1 MRASNRAFAVMI
13 LALAG
18 ALPAVAD
25 DGFAARAGDLS
36 GPRWQARLAFDEGE
50 VAGTRQW
57 RKLSV
62 MGDYYFGGASFAGF
76 RATSGLI
83 FGPRSALWAGRPT
96 GADSRSLFSIDRQ
109 IFSQDTL
116 PAGADTEAERGTLPY
131 LGVGYTGLSARGAW
145 SFSADLGVVAL
156 SPGQASRLGRVFG
169 GTQNL
174 DDLLRELRLAPVVQL
189 GVSYSF

>member
-1 MRASNRAFAVMI
+1 MRASKRVSAMI
-13 LALAG
+13 LAMAA
-18 ALPAVAD
+18 ALPAFAD
-25 DGFAARAGDLS
+25 DGFAARADDLA
-36 GPRWQARLAFDEGE
+36 GPRWQARLAFDEAT

-83 FGPRSALWAGRPT
+83 FGARSAMWVGRPS

-109 IFSQDTL
+109 LFGQDTR
-116 PAGADTEAERGTLPY
+116 PNGADIDAERSTLPY
-131 LGVGYTGLSARGAW
+131 LGVGYTGLSARGSW

-156 SPGQASRLGRVFG
+156 SPGQAGRIGRVFG